1 MSPGEQLPINQCF
14 RAWSHGDVRRDLE
27 AVLGAGASRVVIRGD
42 RGVGKTV
49 FARRFVER
57 VTRAGRLALRLDL
70 SRCHDA
76 AWLPGLGQ
84 GGGMTPDE
92 LLSACRDRRKR
103 KGPSATVLL
112 DQAAL
117 AELRGPAAVLVGT
130 LVQLSEESAGSLAVV
145 LVCQSDAEVPHW
157 FAAQSELELVPWCPD
172 ESAVFIRRRLICF
185 GIELDDDA
193 AALLHDLSCG
203 AVGKLEAVAAR
214 LVEALED
221 SRLESGEALGAAL
234 PQVRLSGERARD
246 LLGVETAEISI
257 SPPSLVTVDQPSVS
271 QSADAPPSLETAT
284 LRLAVSDML
293 PQLVA
298 AIRDGVRQ
306 GVSFP
311 PPRASSPLAGDRSL
325 EPSGHSAR
333 QDLVP
338 LEAAAPVQPKV
349 SKRISIDDIDGLL
362 SALGDADYAS

>member
-27 AVLGAGASRVVIRGD
+27 ALLGVGASRVVIRGD

-49 FARRFVER
+49 FSRRFVER
-57 VTRAGRLALRLDL
+57 VTRAGRLAFRLDL
-70 SRCHDA
+70 SRCRDA
-76 AWLPGLGQ
+76 AWLPGPGQ

-92 LLSACRDRRKR
+92 LLSACRRRPFR
-103 KGPSATVLL
+103 KGPSATVVL
-112 DQAAL
+112 DQAAM

-130 LVQLSEESAGSLAVV
+130 LVQLSEESAGRLAVV
-145 LVCQSDAEVPHW
+145 LICHSDAEVPHW
-157 FAAQSELELVPWCPD
+157 FAAHSELELVPWCPD
-172 ESAVFIRRRLICF
+172 ESAVFIRRRLSCF
-185 GIELDDDA
+185 GIEIDDDA
-193 AALLHDLSCG
+193 AALLHGLSRG
-203 AVGKLEAVAAR
+203 AVGELEAVGAR

-221 SRLESGEALGAAL
+221 SRLESGEAPGAAL

-246 LLGVETAEISI
+246 LLGVKTAEII
-257 SPPSLVTVDQPSVS
+257 VSPPPVPIVVAAADEPAAPSGTDIPLGLDPV
-271 QSADAPPSLETAT
+271 T

-306 GVSFP
+306 GVSVQ
-311 PPRASSPLAGDRSL
+311 PLL
-325 EPSGHSAR
+325 EPSASSVR
-333 QDLVP
+333 QDLVT
-338 LEAAAPVQPKV
+338 LEVAAPVRPKV

-362 SALGDADYAS
+362 SALGDVNRAS